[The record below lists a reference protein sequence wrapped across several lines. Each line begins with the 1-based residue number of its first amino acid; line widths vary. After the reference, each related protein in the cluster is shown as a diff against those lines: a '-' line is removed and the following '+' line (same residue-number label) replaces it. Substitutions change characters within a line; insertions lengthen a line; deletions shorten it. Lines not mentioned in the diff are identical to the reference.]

1 MNQENELENGL
12 SIGAVSRETGVPIET
27 LRTWERR
34 YGVPDPIRTPS
45 GHRVYPQN
53 TIPHIR
59 LIAEA
64 VSRGDRASRA
74 CTLSFEELQA
84 RVETLREQDLLRQ
97 APTPVPADAEVAGLP
112 RMLDLAP
119 ARDPSQEDI
128 ARTWVDHARNLDG
141 DSLDTSFRSDWASL
155 GALRFLSE
163 RVGPFLHELGEAWV
177 SGAID
182 VYHEHFASERLRDFL
197 TSTWRPLSDTARG
210 PVVVCATLPGERH
223 ALGLHM
229 AASVVA
235 LAGCRITFLGSDTP
249 ISDIEG
255 GARQSDAAGVVLS
268 VSQAADTSRVRDALR
283 MLRSRLPAEM
293 RIVVGGLGAPGDVD
307 GVDTVRSMADLS
319 AWAHRL
325 RQSRAR

>member
-45 GHRVYPQN
+45 GHRVYSPD
-53 TIPHIR
+53 TLPHIR

-64 VSRGDRASRA
+64 IARGDRASRA
-74 CTLSFEELQA
+74 CTLPLDELESRVNFLRQQDDA
-84 RVETLREQDLLRQ
+84 RREQESSRQ
-97 APTPVPADAEVAGLP
+97 GETSGVRG
-112 RMLDLAP
+112 MLDIAP
-119 ARDPSQEDI
+119 ASDPSQEDV
-128 ARTWVDHARNLDG
+128 ARSWVEFARNLDG
-141 DSLDTSFRSDWASL
+141 DSLDTAFRSDWASL

-163 RVGPFLHELGEAWV
+163 RVGPFLHELGESWV
-177 SGAID
+177 TGAID

-210 PVVVCATLPGERH
+210 PSVVCATLPGERH

-229 AASVVA
+229 ATSVVA
-235 LAGCRITFLGSDTP
+235 LAGCKITFLGSDTP

-255 GARQSDAAGVVLS
+255 GARQSDAAGVLLS
-268 VSQAADTSRVRDALR
+268 VSQAADTVRVRDALR
-283 MLRSRLPAEM
+283 MLRSRLPTDI
-293 RIVVGGLGAPGDVD
+293 RIVVGGMGAPGEVQ
-307 GVDTVRSMADLS
+307 GVDTVRSMAELS
-319 AWAHRL
+319 AWAQRL